1 MIRKRR
7 KKNITN
13 KVTKAV
19 LFYRVSSR
27 EQSEGYSID
36 AQQARLKNDYCVRK
50 NLTVIKEFSI
60 IESSTRGDR
69 KKFNEMIEFIKKL
82 KEPVAIVCDKVDRL
96 QRGFKEI
103 HIFDELRKS
112 GKIELHFNVERQ
124 ILTARSNSNQL
135 SQYHLSLLTSEAYT
149 NNISDNV
156 NRAFEQLRREGRH
169 IGIAP
174 LGYINIK
181 DGRGRSDLE
190 VDKERAPLIYKLF
203 EKYST
208 GIYSFK
214 QIQQYSIDIGLRN
227 KRTGRPL
234 TISQIEYLLQ
244 NEFYIG
250 RCYNSKEDIWVD
262 HPYHTIIP
270 IGLFEK
276 CQQVAK
282 KRSHNYSNT
291 TRNSFIFSGLIKC
304 KNCGCTITPEIK
316 KGKYVYLRPFPKKL
330 PDGSKCNCKMINENI
345 ALNLVSDVISK
356 ISFNKELLAS
366 VLKDVKSRI
375 DIIQGYQQNAI
386 VNMQK
391 KLEKLEKQ
399 KDRLLELY
407 TNSDCISIEDF
418 NKRTNSIQNEQNIL
432 KTKIQQQSFNPTT
445 VDVTLD
451 YLISLAMKLPDI
463 FKSSRNAE
471 KRELLSLIFSNF
483 WLDGSNLL
491 YTLRSPFD
499 LLSKWA
505 SYPYTLG
512 RKDSNLRMPGP
523 KPGAL
528 PLGDVPILLVTF
540 IILNAKSLMSIF
552 MFE

>member
-1 MIRKRR
+1 
-7 KKNITN
+7 
-13 KVTKAV
+13 
-19 LFYRVSSR
+19 
-27 EQSEGYSID
+27 
-36 AQQARLKNDYCVRK
+36 
-50 NLTVIKEFSI
+50 
-60 IESSTRGDR
+60 
-69 KKFNEMIEFIKKL
+69 
-82 KEPVAIVCDKVDRL
+82 
-96 QRGFKEI
+96 
-103 HIFDELRKS
+103 
-112 GKIELHFNVERQ
+112 
-124 ILTARSNSNQL
+124 
-135 SQYHLSLLTSEAYT
+135 
-149 NNISDNV
+149 
-156 NRAFEQLRREGRH
+156 
-169 IGIAP
+169 
-174 LGYINIK
+174 
-181 DGRGRSDLE
+181 
-190 VDKERAPLIYKLF
+190 
-203 EKYST
+203 
-208 GIYSFK
+208 
-214 QIQQYSIDIGLRN
+214 
-227 KRTGRPL
+227 
-234 TISQIEYLLQ
+234 
-244 NEFYIG
+244 
-250 RCYNSKEDIWVD
+250 
-262 HPYHTIIP
+262 
-270 IGLFEK
+270 
-276 CQQVAK
+276 
-282 KRSHNYSNT
+282 
-291 TRNSFIFSGLIKC
+291 
-304 KNCGCTITPEIK
+304 
-316 KGKYVYLRPFPKKL
+316 
-330 PDGSKCNCKMINENI
+330 MINENI

-418 NKRTNSIQNEQNIL
+418 NKRTNSIQDEQNIL

-528 PLGDVPILLVTF
+528 PLGDAPISGTFLILIAKILLSTF
-540 IILNAKSLMSIF
+540 YL
-552 MFE
+552 